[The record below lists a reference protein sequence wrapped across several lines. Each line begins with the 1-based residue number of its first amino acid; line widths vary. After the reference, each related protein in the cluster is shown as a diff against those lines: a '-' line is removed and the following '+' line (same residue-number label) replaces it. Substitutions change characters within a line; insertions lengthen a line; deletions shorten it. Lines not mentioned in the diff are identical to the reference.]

1 MIVTNSDYSRQGLLD
16 YHTRSMHPDQRPSPR
31 VCGVSVYICHF
42 ASPPPKRP
50 DYLRDHSGAHFVVD
64 EVLPTWSR
72 VTTSVC

>member
-16 YHTRSMHPDQRPSPR
+16 YHTRSMHPDQRPSPIEH
-31 VCGVSVYICHF
+31 GVSVYTCHF
-42 ASPPPKRP
+42 ASPPKRP

-64 EVLPTWSR
+64 EVSLTWSR